1 MDIKNNALIISDQSD
16 FTAKY
21 LKLLQRNKFKVFKVK
36 DVHHWNDDQKK
47 IDICLID
54 NTNGGFNFE
63 EFFKK
68 VDNLSSNT
76 LVISVSNNHKQIQN
90 NHALVYHLNPDS
102 ESIDLDV
109 FIKNIN
115 HILERDKAR
124 TELAATLLHDL
135 RSPMNSLITY
145 MELLLNETF
154 GDLNEGQ
161 KNFMEKAMVL
171 GDQILDMLEE
181 INEVYQNEQ
190 YSFHLE
196 KEYFTLSNILDEA
209 LLKIWIQADAKRI
222 KIKKDLRQNL
232 PQIYGDPFQIQR
244 VFINL
249 IGNSIK
255 YCPPDSRIVIK
266 ASSKDKSIEIEISDN
281 GGGISES
288 QLKKVFRKFY
298 RADQH
303 IQLKKGQGLG
313 LYISR
318 LIVKAHKGKIRAENN
333 NIGGLS
339 FIFTLPTSK

>member
-1 MDIKNNALIISDQSD
+1 MDIKNNALIISGKAD

-21 LKLLQRNKFKVFKVK
+21 LELLQRNKFKVFRVK
-36 DVHHWNDDQKK
+36 DIHRWNEDQKK

-54 NTNGGFNFE
+54 NTNGEFNFE

-68 VDNLSSNT
+68 VDNLSSKT
-76 LVISVSNNHKQIQN
+76 LVINVSNNQKHIQN
-90 NHALVYHLNPDS
+90 NQALLYHLNPDS

-154 GDLNEGQ
+154 GNLNDGQ

-196 KEYFTLSNILDEA
+196 KEYFTLSQIIDES
-209 LLKIWIQADAKRI
+209 LLKIWIQADSKRI
-222 KIKKDLRQNL
+222 KIKKDLPPDL
-232 PQIYGDPFQIQR
+232 PKVYGDPFQVQR

-249 IGNSIK
+249 VGNSIK
-255 YCPPDSRIVIK
+255 YCPPNSKIVIK
-266 ASSKDKSIEIEISDN
+266 AAPQGNSIELEISDN
-281 GGGISES
+281 GGGIPES
-288 QLKKVFRKFY
+288 QLKKVFHKFY
-298 RADQH
+298 RASQH
-303 IQLKKGQGLG
+303 IKMKKGQGLG

-318 LIVKAHKGKIRAENN
+318 LIVKAHKGKIRAVNN
-333 NIGGLS
+333 QSGGLS
-339 FIFTLPTSK
+339 FIFTLPTSE

>member
-1 MDIKNNALIISDQSD
+1 MDIKNNALIISDKPD

-21 LKLLQRNKFKVFKVK
+21 LKLLQRNKFKVFKIK
-36 DVHHWNDDQKK
+36 DIQRWNEDQKK

-54 NTNGGFNFE
+54 NTNNGFNFE

-68 VDNLSSNT
+68 VDDLGSNT
-76 LVISVSNNHKQIQN
+76 LIINVGNNQKQIQH
-90 NHALVYHLNPDS
+90 NHTLLYHLNPDS

-145 MELLLNETF
+145 MELLLDETF
-154 GDLNEGQ
+154 GNLNEGQ

-196 KEYFTLSNILDEA
+196 KEYFTLPQVIDEA

-222 KIKKDLRQNL
+222 KIKKDLQQDI
-232 PQIYGDPFQIQR
+232 PQVFGDPFQFQR

-255 YCPPDSRIVIK
+255 YCPPDSRIVIRAAQKGK
-266 ASSKDKSIEIEISDN
+266 AIEVEIIDN
-281 GGGISES
+281 GGGIAES
-288 QLKKVFRKFY
+288 QLKKVFHKFF

-333 NIGGLS
+333 NDGGLS
-339 FIFTLPTSK
+339 FIFTLPTGP